1 MFQKAR
7 FTAIAIAAA
16 ISLAVANSAVAQFD
30 TGGTNLGLTI
40 NGLTPDV
47 VSPAA
52 HTVGVDQGTTMTIAL
67 NGTSIGIPFILVGG
81 ASPLA
86 GAIPIATVGTV
97 DLDAPFVI
105 LDGLVGGTPFDLM
118 ARSNFSITLPTA
130 PISPVLVAP
139 AAPAFQ
145 AIYVEPTNP
154 PFNLE
159 LTQAGQPVYT
169 GIRTTVYGALGDD
182 VSQLHSLTI
191 VPNVTFGGVAY
202 TQLRIG
208 SNGMITFATA
218 ITDFSPSTAEFHN
231 GFRVA
236 GTAGS
241 NPGLAPLWGDW
252 AQPSFVGDNVT
263 VIENSVTSTVTV
275 AWNNQ
280 VWYTSLLPAGS
291 WNVELGTFGPN
302 SFVFDL
308 SGALPGGATDQ
319 APITG
324 VTDGSDITGPNN
336 TIDFA
341 TALPYSS
348 VVGAPDS
355 ICEQFTAGGIGANP
369 YSLGVVSYIDT
380 LGNFEWTIF

>member
-1 MFQKAR
+1 MLQKAR

-30 TGGTNLGLTI
+30 TGGTALALTI
-40 NGLTPDV
+40 NGFTPDV

-52 HTVGVDQGTTMTIAL
+52 HTVAVDQGSTMTIAL
-67 NGTSIGIPFILVGG
+67 NGTSIGIPFILIGG

-86 GAIPIATVGTV
+86 GAISIPSVGTV
-97 DLDAPFVI
+97 DLDSPFVI

-118 ARSNFSITLPTA
+118 ARSNFSVTLPTA
-130 PISPVLVAP
+130 PPPALVGA

-145 AIYVEPTNP
+145 AIYLEPANP

-169 GIRTTVYGALGDD
+169 GMRTTVYSGLGDD
-182 VSQLHSLTI
+182 VTQLHALSL
-191 VPNVTFGGVAY
+191 VPNVTFGGIAR
-202 TQLRIG
+202 TQLLIG
-208 SNGMITFATA
+208 SNGMITFTTGS
-218 ITDFSPSTAEFHN
+218 TDFSPSTGEFHN
-231 GFRVA
+231 GFRTA

-252 AQPSFVGDNVT
+252 FLPSFVGDNVT
-263 VIENSVTSTVTV
+263 VQENGITNTVTV

-280 VWYTSLLPAGS
+280 VWYATSLPAGS
-291 WNVELGTFGPN
+291 WSVELGTFGPN

-308 SGALPGGATDQ
+308 TGALPGGATDV

-336 TIDFA
+336 TIDFG

-348 VVGAPDS
+348 APGLPDS
-355 ICEQFTAGGIGANP
+355 VCEQFSAGGIGANP
-369 YSLGVVSYIDT
+369 YNLGIVSYVDA
-380 LGNFEWTIF
+380 LGTFEWTIF

>member
-16 ISLAVANSAVAQFD
+16 ISLAAANSAVAQFD
-30 TGGTNLGLTI
+30 TGGSAVALTI

-47 VSPAA
+47 VSPTT
-52 HTVGVDQGTTMTIAL
+52 HEVSVDQGSTMTIAI
-67 NGTSIGIPFILVGG
+67 GGATVGIPFILIGG
-81 ASPLA
+81 AAPLA

-97 DLDAPFVI
+97 DLAAPFVI
-105 LDGLVGGTPFDLM
+105 LDGVVGGTPLDLM

-130 PISPVLVAP
+130 PLSPAIVGP
-139 AAPAFQ
+139 ATPAFQ
-145 AIYVEPTNP
+145 AIYLEPANP
-154 PFNLE
+154 PFNIE

-169 GIRTTVYGALGDD
+169 GIRTTVYNALGDD
-182 VSQLHSLTI
+182 VTQSHNLAFANI
-191 VPNVTFGGVAY
+191 TFGGIAY
-202 TQLRIG
+202 TQLLIG
-208 SNGMITFATA
+208 SNGMITFTTGS
-218 ITDFSPSTAEFHN
+218 TDFSPTPAEFHN

-263 VIENSVTSTVTV
+263 VTENSITSTVTV

-291 WNVELGTFGPN
+291 WNVEFGTFGPN

-308 SGALPGGATDQ
+308 TGALPGGASDVS
-319 APITG
+319 PITG
-324 VTDGSDITGPNN
+324 VTDGSDVIGPSN

-341 TALPYSS
+341 TALPYVSTP
-348 VVGAPDS
+348 GAPDS
-355 ICEQFTAGGIGANP
+355 ICEQFTAGGLGANP
-369 YSLGVVSYIDT
+369 YNLGVVSYVDT